1 MVKGLAS
8 SIIESG
14 HAVKFYRCYRGIGY
28 WEDNMRFFKTLSGL
42 ALGLALSASTALA
55 GEIVLNSDQTDPA
68 PKKAMEELI
77 ADFQKANP
85 GITVK
90 WNNFD
95 HEGYKSAIRNFLTAD
110 APDVAAWYAG
120 NRMAPFVKAGLF
132 EAVDDVWKDNGLD
145 DQLKSAAASMT
156 IDGKKW
162 GVPYTYYQWGIYYNK
177 DAYKKAGVTEPKNWA
192 EFVANCEK
200 FKAAGIDCLTTG
212 TKALWPGAGIF
223 DYINMRTNGYEFH
236 MDLTAG
242 KAKWTDAKTK
252 ATFAEWAKVVPY
264 MSANAS
270 AIDWQDAAAL
280 LVQGKAANYVMGN
293 FAVDTFKKGGMT
305 NDNLGFMV
313 FPEITPGIPRAEE
326 APTDTFHIPSGAKNK
341 EDAKKFLA
349 FVASPDVQTKMN
361 ATLGQ
366 LPVNN
371 KSKAADDPFI
381 KAGFEELSSAYALAQ
396 FFDRD
401 APADMAKAGMEGFQ
415 EFMAKPEN
423 VDKILERL
431 QKVADKVYK

>member
-1 MVKGLAS
+1 MRVAKGLLGVAFS
-8 SIIESG
+8 
-14 HAVKFYRCYRGIGY
+14 F
-28 WEDNMRFFKTLSGL
+28 
-42 ALGLALSASTALA
+42 ALCASTALA
-55 GEIVLNSDQTDPA
+55 GELVLNSDHSDPA

-77 ADFQKANP
+77 AGFEAANP
-85 GITVK
+85 DIKVK

-120 NRMAPFVKAGLF
+120 NRMAPFVTAGLF
-132 EAVDDVWKDNGLD
+132 EPVDDVWASAGFN

-177 DAYKKAGVTEPKNWA
+177 EAYKKAGVEVPKNWA
-192 EFVANCEK
+192 EFVAACEK

-223 DYINMRTNGYEFH
+223 DYMNLRVNGYEFH
-236 MDLTAG
+236 MDLANG
-242 KAKWTDAKTK
+242 KVPWTDAKVK
-252 ATFAEWAKVVPY
+252 ATFAEWAKIVPY
-264 MSANAS
+264 ITANHA

-280 LVQGKAANYVMGN
+280 LSQGKAANYVMGN
-293 FAVDTFKKGGMT
+293 FAVATFKDGGMT
-305 NDNLGFMV
+305 NDTLGFMV

-326 APTDTFHIPSGAKNK
+326 APTDTFHIPAAAKNK

-349 FVASPDVQTKMN
+349 YLGSAEAQTKMN

-366 LPVNN
+366 LPTNN
-371 KSKAADDPFI
+371 KSTVGDDPFI
-381 KAGFEELSSAYALAQ
+381 KAGFEMLSSAYALAQ

-415 EFMAKPEN
+415 QFMANPGD
-423 VDKILERL
+423 VDKILEHL

>member
-1 MVKGLAS
+1 MVVAGQGRNTMTFMKG
-8 SIIESG
+8 
-14 HAVKFYRCYRGIGY
+14 
-28 WEDNMRFFKTLSGL
+28 LSGL
-42 ALGLALSASTALA
+42 ALALALSASTALA
-55 GEIVLNSDQTDPA
+55 GELVLNSDQSDPA

-77 ADFQKANP
+77 AGFEAANP
-85 GITVK
+85 DIKVK

-132 EAVDDVWKDNGLD
+132 EDVSDVWEANGLN
-145 DQLKSAAASMT
+145 DQLKSAAASLT
-156 IDGKKW
+156 QDGKKW

-177 DAYKKAGVTEPKNWA
+177 TAYEKAGVAVPKTWA
-192 EFVANCEK
+192 EFVAGCEK

-242 KAKWTDAKTK
+242 KVAWTDAKVK
-252 ATFAEWAKVVPY
+252 ATFAEWAKITPY
-264 MSANAS
+264 ITANAA

-280 LVQGKAANYVMGN
+280 LSQGKAANYVMGN
-293 FAVDTFKKGGMT
+293 FAVATFKEGGMT
-305 NDNLGFMV
+305 NDTLGYMI

-341 EDAKKFLA
+341 ADTKKFLA
-349 FVASPDVQTKMN
+349 YIASPEAQTKMN

-371 KSKAADDPFI
+371 KSTVGDDPFI
-381 KAGFEELSSAYALAQ
+381 KAGFESLSSAYALAQ

-423 VDKILERL
+423 IDAILERL
-431 QKVADKVYK
+431 EKVRGKAYN